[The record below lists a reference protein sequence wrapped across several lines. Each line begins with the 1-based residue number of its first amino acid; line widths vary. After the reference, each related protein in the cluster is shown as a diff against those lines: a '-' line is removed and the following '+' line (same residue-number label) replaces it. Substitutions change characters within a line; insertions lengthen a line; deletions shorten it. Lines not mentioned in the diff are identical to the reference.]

1 MKRMEAFCDS
11 GHRWCFNKKIGSE
24 GRYSHSKK
32 KEKNKVKFFWVLLE
46 KKFSSGHGCKKFVWT
61 FENAK

>member
-11 GHRWCFNKKIGSE
+11 DIRWCFNKKFGSE

-32 KEKNKVKFFWVLLE
+32 KEKNKVMFVWLLLTQ
-46 KKFSSGHGCKKFVWT
+46 KLSGVHGNKKFVWT